1 MPKIRA
7 FEIAPLPFEVSAS
20 LQALGHR
27 IVIARKNRRYSQRV
41 FADMLGVAPATL
53 VAIERGAPTVQI
65 GHYARALWMLD
76 IDDATLGGCGIPSPG
91 QAASDTA
98 SQ

>member
-1 MPKIRA
+1 M
-7 FEIAPLPFEVSAS
+7 
-20 LQALGHR
+20 
-27 IVIARKNRRYSQRV
+27 
-41 FADMLGVAPATL
+41 